1 MAKILFLILNTLLFS
16 GSILYIK
23 NTVKPFDL
31 LDTVNKN
38 HPISKEF
45 QDYQRKY
52 GNKDTL
58 TIAINFKRNFLKDP
72 KAILK
77 IDNITQDLEG
87 LSPTF
92 QVSSLTNST
101 YYTLSNGL
109 FKTKYFFDEKNKRL
123 SFEKNLFK
131 SPLYKNI
138 FWDKTKTISL
148 LYLRSNRGPGD
159 LKKAI
164 SYLRSKKEIH
174 LFGHGYFQQIV
185 REEGIK
191 GQILAVPIFVL
202 ITFFFFY
209 FVFKSFKVSLASLY
223 IIGLSY
229 SATLVFII
237 FREGTM
243 SPFGS
248 LALLISFI
256 MALSD
261 LVHYFYFEQKP
272 FKVIRPCFYTS
283 ITTMIGLFSLC
294 ISDIEPVFNFG
305 LYSGFAVMVSFLS
318 TFFILPQVSKIF
330 NVHPKKSDF
339 LSSWGPQ
346 LYNFCSQKKKSI
358 LLIFALLTTFFAT
371 QMRDIKFKENFLEQ
385 FRKGHPFS
393 KDADFFRK
401 KVDFSGTI
409 DVLLLKNRDD
419 LLSAGFMPIEKEIK
433 KQLMKHPSILN
444 VQSVLNIKE
453 DLLFRS
459 QLSKENISVLDQF
472 SIFEPL
478 LPSEADESRL
488 VITLKDQDSDQ
499 LKDVVHFINQTFK
512 NNKLFPKIKISGYSK
527 VRFQIMN
534 FLFTTFYGS
543 FFLSLIGIFICF
555 LLLFKSLKL
564 ALMGLIPNLLP
575 VIFISGIQGAFGI
588 GVNFYLVVL
597 NCIVLGISVDDT
609 IHFLYHYD
617 QEKTKLSEFLPTIA
631 PPLCMTTFLLCI
643 LLPFFYLSAFLSFAQ
658 VSLFLCGGFLT
669 ALVADLVLLPS
680 LLLAKKS

>member
-1 MAKILFLILNTLLFS
+1 MAKLIFFILNALLLS
-16 GSILYIK
+16 GSFLYIK
-23 NTVKPFDL
+23 NTVTPFDL
-31 LDTVNKN
+31 LDTVNKD
-38 HPISKEF
+38 HPIAKEF
-45 QDYQRKY
+45 RNYQRKY
-52 GNKDTL
+52 GNKETL

-77 IDNITQDLEG
+77 IDTITKDLQE

-92 QVSSLTNST
+92 QVSSITNST
-101 YYTLSNGL
+101 YYTLSKGL
-109 FKTKYFFDEKNKRL
+109 FKTKYFFDGKKL
-123 SFEKNLFK
+123 SFENNLFK

-148 LYLRSNRGPGD
+148 IYLRTKRGPGD

-164 SYLRSKKEIH
+164 TYLRNLPKADVH

-185 REEGIK
+185 RLEGIK
-191 GQILAVPIFVL
+191 GQILAVPIFVI

-209 FVFKSFKVSLASLY
+209 FVFKSVKVSLASLY
-223 IIGLSY
+223 IIALSY
-229 SATLVFII
+229 LATLLFVI

-261 LVHYFYFEQKP
+261 LVHYFYFDQRA

-318 TFFILPQVSKIF
+318 TFFLLPHLSKIF
-330 NVHPKKSDF
+330 KIHPQKSDF
-339 LSSWGPQ
+339 LSSWGTS
-346 LYNFCSQKKKSI
+346 LYNFCSKKKKAI
-358 LLIFALLTTFFAT
+358 LLTFAVLTTFFSI
-371 QMRDIKFKENFLEQ
+371 QVKDIRFKENFLEQ
-385 FRKGHPFS
+385 FRKNHPFS
-393 KDADFFRK
+393 KDARFFK
-401 KVDFSGTI
+401 EKVGFSGTL
-409 DVLLLKNRDD
+409 DVLLLKNREN
-419 LLSAGFMPIEKEIK
+419 LLSPGFIPIEKEIK
-433 KQLMKHPSILN
+433 KVLMRHPNILN
-444 VQSVLNIKE
+444 VHSVLNIKE

-459 QLSKENISVLDQF
+459 QLSKENMSVLDQF
-472 SIFEPL
+472 SVFDPL
-478 LPSEADESRL
+478 LPLESDESRL
-488 VITLKDQDSDQ
+488 IITLKDQDSDQ
-499 LKDVVHFINQTFK
+499 LKEVIHFIHQTFQ

-543 FFLSLIGIFICF
+543 FFLSFIGIFICF
-555 LLLFKSLKL
+555 LFLFKSLKL
-564 ALMGLIPNLLP
+564 ALLGLIPNLLP
-575 VIFISGIQGAFGI
+575 IIFISGIQGAFGI
-588 GVNFYLVVL
+588 GVNFYLVIL

-617 QEKTKLSEFLPTIA
+617 QEKAKLEKLLPTIT
-631 PPLCMTTFLLCI
+631 PTFLLCI

-658 VSLFLCGGFLT
+658 VSLFLCGAFLT
-669 ALVADLVLLPS
+669 ALMADLVLLPS

>member
-92 QVSSLTNST
+92 QVSSLTNAT

-109 FKTKYFFDEKNKRL
+109 FKTKYFFDEKNQKL

-148 LYLRSNRGPGD
+148 IYLRSNRGPGD

-209 FVFKSFKVSLASLY
+209 FVFKSFKVSLSSLY

-261 LVHYFYFEQKP
+261 LVHYFYFKQKP

-339 LSSWGPQ
+339 LFSWGANI
-346 LYNFCSQKKKSI
+346 YNFCSKKKTPI
-358 LLIFALLTTFFAT
+358 LLLFALLTTFFAT

-385 FRKGHPFS
+385 FRKGHSFS

-409 DVLLLKNRDD
+409 DILLLKNRDD
-419 LLSAGFMPIEKEIK
+419 LLSPGFMPIEKEIK

-499 LKDVVHFINQTFK
+499 LKDVVHFINQTFQ

-555 LLLFKSLKL
+555 LFLFKSLKL
-564 ALMGLIPNLLP
+564 ALIGLIPNLLP

-669 ALVADLVLLPS
+669 ALVADLILLPS